1 MFFIDNQKIGNYIGE
16 LIDSKFNSSRQ
27 FCAKYLEKK
36 NDPYKDDPYEIQK
49 TANRLIKIKKGETA
63 LQIDDLPAFS
73 ELLGV
78 SIENLLSAGKCDV
91 NTNNP
96 QTTTGRQT
104 NYSIAQSHAPKEWDT
119 YIKEKDNPILNT
131 DEYEKTVI
139 DYAIEAKNYDFI
151 QYLIKNKYIWF
162 DCKDINS
169 YVTSFGAGTNIPRT
183 KYPAQDLQYRL
194 ATRDQLRLSI
204 ISLAI
209 DHDDIPMLDE
219 LRARELPELYSKIR
233 YPFYSHPDFSLR
245 YDDSMVKLVEHIS
258 AASDKVISYFSGSFE
273 IREQTIYKDGSSNSR
288 TFMFPY
294 ISVLLDI
301 MIVNNSPYLKDAL
314 EKSISHNSK
323 TFDILSNLTRQSS
336 EANVRNIY
344 NAKDDFNF
352 SENGNIISFCN
363 IYEHKGIITNIVN
376 VTKMSSDSQ
385 INELIN
391 KLNESYRKIL
401 NIFNK

>member
-1 MFFIDNQKIGNYIGE
+1 MFFIDNQKIGKYIGK

-36 NDPYKDDPYEIQK
+36 NDPYKDDSYEIQK

-78 SIENLLSAGKCDV
+78 SIENLLSAGKCNI
-91 NTNNP
+91 NTNNL
-96 QTTTGRQT
+96 QTTTGRHT

-209 DHDDIPMLDE
+209 DHDDITMLDE

-233 YPFYSHPDFSLR
+233 YPFYSHPDFRLR

-258 AASDKVISYFSGSFE
+258 VASDKVISYFSSSFE

-301 MIVNNSPYLKDAL
+301 MIVNNSPCLKDAL
-314 EKSISHNSK
+314 KKSISHNSK

-336 EANVRNIY
+336 EANVHNIY
-344 NAKDDFNF
+344 AKDDFNF
-352 SENGNIISFCN
+352 SENGNIISFYN
-363 IYEHKGIITNIVN
+363 IYEHKGTITNIVN
-376 VTKMSSDSQ
+376 VTKMSSDSR